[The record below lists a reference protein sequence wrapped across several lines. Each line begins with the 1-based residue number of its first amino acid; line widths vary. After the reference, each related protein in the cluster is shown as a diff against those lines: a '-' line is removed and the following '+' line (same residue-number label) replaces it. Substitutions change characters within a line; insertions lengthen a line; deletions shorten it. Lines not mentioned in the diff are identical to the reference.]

1 MIYKLFFYLFLHM
14 GRKNENKTKINITI
28 DKSLLILLKE
38 KRISISSHIN
48 QLLWR
53 ELALEN
59 DKEHFLKF
67 NNVIY
72 KNDTWQFKDKDNEI
86 DKDFKFLYH
95 IYIKEY
101 IEFEEWLNK
110 HSKHYRES
118 ILSVLKS
125 SFKSHYKNFK
135 QSLEKG
141 KYSAKYYSL
150 AFRNLIN
157 YSVEKNLLKKS
168 ESINIKDKLKLYR
181 SGMDNRVP
189 NTSEITTIITKI
201 KHYNILDYIF
211 LRLLLESGLRVSDVI
226 YFLRVFTKEIIE
238 IKENIVICPLYHFR
252 GSKSSFYFFG
262 LRETYELLLQYGEE
276 MKQYNEERLKTHIK
290 RNKLMPLKYF
300 RKYHFTLMVESEVN
314 FEIANF
320 IQGRASQNIGFNHYL
335 AKKNLAYKEYSKI
348 QTKIIN
354 IYSG

>member
-1 MIYKLFFYLFLHM
+1 M
-14 GRKNENKTKINITI
+14 
-28 DKSLLILLKE
+28 
-38 KRISISSHIN
+38 
-48 QLLWR
+48 
-53 ELALEN
+53 
-59 DKEHFLKF
+59 
-67 NNVIY
+67 
-72 KNDTWQFKDKDNEI
+72 
-86 DKDFKFLYH
+86 
-95 IYIKEY
+95 
-101 IEFEEWLNK
+101 
-110 HSKHYRES
+110 
-118 ILSVLKS
+118 
-125 SFKSHYKNFK
+125 
-135 QSLEKG
+135 
-141 KYSAKYYSL
+141 
-150 AFRNLIN
+150 
-157 YSVEKNLLKKS
+157 
-168 ESINIKDKLKLYR
+168 
-181 SGMDNRVP
+181 
-189 NTSEITTIITKI
+189 
-201 KHYNILDYIF
+201 
-211 LRLLLESGLRVSDVI
+211 LESGLRVSDVI